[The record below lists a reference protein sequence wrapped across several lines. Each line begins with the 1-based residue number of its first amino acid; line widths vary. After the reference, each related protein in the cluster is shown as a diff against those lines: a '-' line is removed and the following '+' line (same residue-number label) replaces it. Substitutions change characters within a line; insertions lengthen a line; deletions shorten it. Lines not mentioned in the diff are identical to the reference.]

1 MEWISACEKP
11 HGKPRHVA
19 KDFDSFCHALLPLLR
34 RKKRN
39 NQCGIA
45 RIEFR
50 VIKSNCT
57 VKCVNYHL
65 ALGLALRF
73 AAGAAFGA
81 ARLGL
86 PGFARLLCENRPAIF
101 QNCLGGF
108 ELVIATGVSI
118 KAFRQAGTFSPIR
131 GADELGG
138 TSMQSTLSGHIAV
151 YSQWLLSKRKIINAF
166 HSAH

>member
-1 MEWISACEKP
+1 MEWISACGKP

-57 VKCVNYHL
+57 VKCVNYHVAL
-65 ALGLALRF
+65 ALALRF

-81 ARLGL
+81 AALASLASRD
-86 PGFARLLCENRPAIF
+86 FSVKIARQSFKTAWAALSWSLQQESASKPSGKLELLVPPEALMSWVAPQCN
-101 QNCLGGF
+101 Q
-108 ELVIATGVSI
+108 
-118 KAFRQAGTFSPIR
+118 
-131 GADELGG
+131 
-138 TSMQSTLSGHIAV
+138 H
-151 YSQWLLSKRKIINAF
+151 
-166 HSAH
+166 